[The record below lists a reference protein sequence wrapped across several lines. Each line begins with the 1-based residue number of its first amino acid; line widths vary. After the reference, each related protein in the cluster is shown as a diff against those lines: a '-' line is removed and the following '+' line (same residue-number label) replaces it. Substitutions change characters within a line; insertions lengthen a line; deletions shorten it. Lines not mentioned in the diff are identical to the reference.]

1 MEIKENFHSTYIT
14 LMPIGELD
22 ANSSVILDERIAQ
35 LLETGTVN
43 IHIDGSGI
51 SYINSPGL
59 GVVISYV
66 DELAAQG
73 GKFVFSDLSDNVA
86 DVFSILGLDR
96 LDHLI
101 IVNDPTEVEAHFSTS

>member
-1 MEIKENFHSTYIT
+1 MEIIESFHSNYIT
-14 LMPIGELD
+14 LTPIGELD
-22 ANSSVILDERIAQ
+22 ANSSVILDDKIAD
-35 LLETGTVN
+35 LLESGTVN
-43 IHIDGSGI
+43 IHIDGSQI

-73 GKFVFSDLSDNVA
+73 GRFVFSSLSENVA

-96 LDHLI
+96 LEHLI
-101 IVNDPTEVEAHFSTS
+101 IVSDPSEVEAHFS